1 MRILGLQPDLYKCP
15 FSFPDPSRRYTTLW
29 SGLPFRV
36 TCELPSTSSVSTR
49 CTCPSTV
56 TSSSGMH
63 PNSLGGGGRLTVQK
77 ASTARLTHSLSPRP
91 SLFRYFRAR
100 RGISSP
106 TPSWLILPDS
116 RKSCKSPPIFLP
128 PESSYWLY
136 IGSGPYLWRIFL
148 RLRV

>member
-29 SGLPFRV
+29 SSLPFRV
-36 TCELPSTSSVSTR
+36 TFGLPRTSNVSTR
-49 CTCPSTV
+49 FACPPTL

-63 PNSLGGGGRLTVQK
+63 PNSPGGGEMLTAQD
-77 ASTARLTHSLSPRP
+77 ALTARLIHYPSPRP
-91 SLFRYFRAR
+91 SPFHHFRAR

-116 RKSCKSPPIFLP
+116 RKFCRSPPIPLP
-128 PESSYWLY
+128 PESSYTGC
-136 IGSGPYLWRIFL
+136 ISGLVITSGGYFSA
-148 RLRV
+148 